1 MALVLLGNGKQQRAP
16 KRSSKFNKFVIKSR
30 PIFFPKVHS
39 HTGFYKTS
47 NVFLNSLKRGQI
59 FWLLL

>member
-30 PIFFPKVHS
+30 PIFFQKYIV
-39 HTGFYKTS
+39 T
-47 NVFLNSLKRGQI
+47 LI
-59 FWLLL
+59 FTKQVMFFKIA